1 MLAIGPPGCLHCSL
15 STDHYPLSTLSRCAR
30 RHIPN
35 CQGNVSVRSG
45 IRHKQHAGA
54 GGTGGNAVGQGLLHG
69 AAHLAAQFPRTIG
82 GYGITCQCR
91 GSRRGMA
98 QGVALAGGAF
108 FQLAEQAIRD
118 RGQLGGAKR
127 VEQYHIV
134 QAAHQLRAEIIF
146 GFL

>member
-1 MLAIGPPGCLHCSL
+1 
-15 STDHYPLSTLSRCAR
+15 
-30 RHIPN
+30 
-35 CQGNVSVRSG
+35 
-45 IRHKQHAGA
+45 
-54 GGTGGNAVGQGLLHG
+54 
-69 AAHLAAQFPRTIG
+69 
-82 GYGITCQCR
+82 
-91 GSRRGMA
+91 MA

-127 VEQYHIV
+127 VEQHHIV

>member
-30 RHIPN
+30 RHIPH

-69 AAHLAAQFPRTIG
+69 AAHLAAQLPVPAIS
-82 GYGITCQCR
+82 YGKEGDGISDAHNLCTVLR
-91 GSRRGMA
+91 E
-98 QGVALAGGAF
+98 L
-108 FQLAEQAIRD
+108 D
-118 RGQLGGAKR
+118 RKGAKTVYARCPLSDGVSMAVYNRLIRAAAFR
-127 VEQYHIV
+127 VVEV
-134 QAAHQLRAEIIF
+134 
-146 GFL
+146 